1 MTKDSKKIGSDKQF
15 YIVGAN
21 GERDLLVEVESASD
35 VDSWVSA
42 IREHI
47 NYANRRGSVVDASE
61 AAEAAMASSGSTG
74 KGGSGKGG
82 SGKSRLQSVS
92 AAEFPVVPSPG
103 FVIKVLRTNGEK
115 IFVNLCEAAEVPMM
129 NVSIG
134 FNKWPF
140 MIMTPVR
147 TIQEEK
153 EGSGGSAEISVYDA
167 IVNPAVL
174 VTCGKNPEA
183 KDAVSE
189 YMLDS
194 IRSPM

>member
-1 MTKDSKKIGSDKQF
+1 MGLFQASVTKDSKKVGSDKQF

-35 VDSWVSA
+35 VDSWISA

-47 NYANRRGSVVDASE
+47 DYANRRGSVVDASE
-61 AAEAAMASSGSTG
+61 AAEAAMAASASTG
-74 KGGSGKGG
+74 KSG
-82 SGKSRLQSVS
+82 SGKSRLQSIS

-153 EGSGGSAEISVYDA
+153 EGSSGSTEISVYDA

-183 KDAVSE
+183 KDAVRENHS
-189 YMLDS
+189 LV
-194 IRSPM
+194 RS